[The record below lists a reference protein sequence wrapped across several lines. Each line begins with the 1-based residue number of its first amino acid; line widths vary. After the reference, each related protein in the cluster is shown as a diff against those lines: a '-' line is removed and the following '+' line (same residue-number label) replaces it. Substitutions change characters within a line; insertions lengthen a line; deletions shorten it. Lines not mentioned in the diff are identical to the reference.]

1 MALLA
6 KGWKAAAAVVI
17 VAVLSAVV
25 LGGNLTTQGRLGFIR
40 VYGIGAL
47 AGLLVSLTTA
57 ILIRRKAPNL
67 RAKNLILTVGAVVG
81 GAALFCVQSVAEL
94 LVGEKA
100 SDTGMLILNYALG
113 YFMVGVTFDA
123 IRVYR
128 AAKRKR
134 KNEEMKR

>member
-1 MALLA
+1 VALLA
-6 KGWKAAAAVVI
+6 KGWKAAAAVAI

-25 LGGNLTTQGRLGFIR
+25 LVGNFTSHGRLDFSK
-40 VYGIGAL
+40 VYGIGAV
-47 AGLLVSLTTA
+47 AGLLVSLTTT
-57 ILIRRKAPNL
+57 ILIRRQAPRL

-81 GAALFCVQSVAEL
+81 GAALVSVQPVAEM

-128 AAKRKR
+128 TAKRK
-134 KNEEMKR
+134 KSAK